1 MKLFLLFT
9 KIIQWVIMRSNIL
22 LFTGDTKLFL
32 KIDLIYNYITVLDI
46 NTLNI

>member
-22 LFTGDTKLFL
+22 LFTGDAKLFL

>member
-22 LFTGDTKLFL
+22 LFADDAKLFF
-32 KIDLIYNYITVLDI
+32 KFDLIYDYYTRFKYS
-46 NTLNI
+46 